1 MSEAS
6 PSEAETA
13 GPAAGAPTRAG
24 ISRQLWQDAQ
34 QDIQNCLHHPFVRA
48 LGAGTLPKCD
58 HRSWF
63 HMRAGGVMLLAS
75 AGPNAASMQ

>member
-6 PSEAETA
+6 PSEAAAA
-13 GPAAGAPTRAG
+13 GSEAGAPTRAG
-24 ISRQLWQDAQ
+24 ISRQLWEDAQ

-58 HRSWF
+58 ISR
-63 HMRAGGVMLLAS
+63 
-75 AGPNAASMQ
+75 